1 MKKIGFTE
9 SMLSNDHIFRSL
21 IESEVEETETSAG
34 DAEDMFDSVFDDD
47 SESGYDRAVKDV
59 DSDLV
64 NTAEDQMADPK
75 EVKMV
80 VKQDEVTGQTESYI
94 TVEEFANFCK
104 YSGLSV
110 REAAAVLCE
119 ENSEESGEDL
129 DANNFNVIVSAGFDK
144 TSESCGN
151 QFVKHMISN
160 GINVRVP
167 KLVTE
172 GSWSASADIAQVEK
186 WYNDF
191 LSSVVTDK
199 NMRKDA
205 LKAKIGTLKACVT
218 KMQTNLDNLNSHK
231 MSRATRND
239 LIEFTIK
246 EFVPF
251 KNIYN
256 LIKYKG
262 SAVFGFLTRIAIGL
276 VSQGLLAGDIAK
288 VTSDKSNLFNP
299 EFYAKFQKKSNLIGA
314 ASLFANIATTPVIY
328 KKLLESQIKKTNEA
342 IEFLEK
348 RLEDADE

>member
-21 IESEVEETETSAG
+21 IESEVEETEVAAG

-47 SESGYDRAVKDV
+47 SEAGYDRAVKDV

-129 DANNFNVIVSAGFDK
+129 DTNNFNVIVSAGFDK

-160 GINVRVP
+160 GINVCVP
-167 KLVTE
+167 KIVTE
-172 GSWSASADIAQVEK
+172 GSWSNSADIAQVEK
-186 WYNDF
+186 WYNKF
-191 LSSVVTDK
+191 LSSMTGDK
-199 NMRKDA
+199 NLRKDA
-205 LKAKIGTLKACVT
+205 LKAKISALRSCVT
-218 KMQTNLDNLNSHK
+218 KMETNLKNLNSNK
-231 MSRATRND
+231 MSKGTKSD
-239 LIEFTIK
+239 LLEFTVK
-246 EFVPF
+246 EFIPL
-251 KNIYN
+251 KTIYN
-256 LIKYKG
+256 LFKYKG
-262 SAVFGFLTRIAIGL
+262 SALFSFLSRWAIDLIYG
-276 VSQGLLAGDIAK
+276 GLLNVATKDAAK
-288 VTSDKSNLFNP
+288 NP
-299 EFYAKFQKKSNLIGA
+299 FIIFDPAYSRKVA
-314 ASLFANIATTPVIY
+314 IATTAITGGNIFTKIATSPISY
-328 KKLLESQIKKTNEA
+328 KKLLEGQIAKTNEA

-348 RLEDADE
+348 RLEEAED

>member
-21 IESEVEETETSAG
+21 IESEVEETEVAAG

-47 SESGYDRAVKDV
+47 SEAGYDRAVKDV

-80 VKQDEVTGQTESYI
+80 VKQDEETGQTESYI

-129 DANNFNVIVSAGFDK
+129 DTNNFNVIVSAGFDK
-144 TSESCGN
+144 TSESCNN

-167 KLVTE
+167 KIVTE
-172 GSWSASADIAQVEK
+172 GSWSNSADIAQVEK
-186 WYNDF
+186 WYNKF
-191 LSSVVTDK
+191 LNSVVTDK
-199 NMRKDA
+199 NLRKSELNVKIKM
-205 LKAKIGTLKACVT
+205 LKSCVS
-218 KMQTNLDNLNSHK
+218 KMQKNLDNLNAHK
-231 MSRATRND
+231 MSRSTVND
-239 LIEFTIK
+239 LMEFTIK
-246 EFVPF
+246 EFIPF
-251 KNIYN
+251 KSIYN

-262 SAVFGFLTRIAIGL
+262 SAVFGFLTKRILELVAFGL
-276 VSQGLLAGDIAK
+276 ISGDI
-288 VTSDKSNLFNP
+288 
-299 EFYAKFQKKSNLIGA
+299 KK
-314 ASLFANIATTPVIY
+314 FANNPMLAFDRKFNGELDRKGNIIGTAHFFARIATTPMSY
-328 KKLLESQIKKTNEA
+328 KKLLEGQIKKTNEA
-342 IEFLEK
+342 IAYLEE
-348 RLEDADE
+348 RLKDTEE